1 MYQYHF
7 SFLKNLGILFQYNGR
22 GHIEV
27 KERFK
32 NEMIDNF
39 QKSEE

>member
-1 MYQYHF
+1 MYHF
-7 SFLKNLGILFQYNGR
+7 SFLKNLGILFQSNNGR